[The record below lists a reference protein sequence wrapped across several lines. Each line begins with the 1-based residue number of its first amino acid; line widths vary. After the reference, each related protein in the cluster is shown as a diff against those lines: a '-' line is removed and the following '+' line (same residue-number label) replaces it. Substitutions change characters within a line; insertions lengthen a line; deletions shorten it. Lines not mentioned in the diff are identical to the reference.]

1 MKLRIAGLIATT
13 AALVTC
19 TLSAPALAGSS
30 GPMPPAGWP
39 ADLAQEYQAIFGGAG
54 AWAPQ
59 GTIVAD
65 SGFRPYPNGFPF
77 QNWGADL
84 TQNAL
89 FFGVPQR
96 VTYPIPADA
105 PSISEA
111 PLNALAMRR
120 SFGDGVCL
128 DAASIDPRTGSCTLT
143 STAQVFA
150 AAIQAQADGGH
161 CFGLAAAAAALF
173 NGQLTPN
180 QVGSSLVLSANS
192 LSTPTQQTITRLFV
206 SQFFGGLAAVDE
218 NSTAASVVQ
227 TLIRGLSAGVEPYIL
242 VLSGPVGGHGIT
254 PYAVYDRGNG
264 LYDIAVYDNNWPNQ
278 PRAVHVDT
286 VANTFEYQGQTNPSQ
301 QSMLW
306 SSQDD
311 GYIGLA
317 SVADTLG
324 SLTCPIC
331 RGRDHGTF
339 IAFSAVAEENAGI
352 ELDVQALDGSP
363 LPPGSFQ
370 VLNPLN
376 PPDPEQKGLPMIIVS
391 PGVSFRV
398 VLDAAAIKTRQ
409 PVEIYAMEPTT
420 SRYVDLDDVL
430 PGTTH
435 VFAFDVKSKDSL
447 VAASNASSPRL
458 LQTVERPGV
467 STTLNGHLLAMG
479 RGTTATQDW
488 DQIVKH
494 MTYRSSA
501 KRDTRWN
508 VQATRATEAATDDFV
523 ALSVDVPAGA
533 SIVVDYGHWAKA
545 TGPRAWVD
553 LEDDGRPDRRITFQP
568 VTPELLKAHASELF
582 VQQGPG

>member
-1 MKLRIAGLIATT
+1 MKLRIAGLIA
-13 AALVTC
+13 ASVALFTGAIG
-19 TLSAPALAGSS
+19 APAMAGSS
-30 GPMPPAGWP
+30 EPLPPAGWP
-39 ADLAQEYQAIFGGAG
+39 ADLTQEYQAIFGSAG

-96 VTYPIPADA
+96 VTYPIPPNA
-105 PSISEA
+105 PPIAEA

-128 DAASIDPRTGSCTLT
+128 DPESIDARTGSCTMT
-143 STAQVFA
+143 STAQIFA

-161 CFGLAAAAAALF
+161 CFGLAASAAALF
-173 NGQLTPN
+173 NGQIPPN
-180 QVGSSLVLSANS
+180 QLGSSLVLSANS
-192 LSTPTQQTITRLFV
+192 LPTPAQETITRLFV
-206 SQFFGGLAAVDE
+206 SQFFGALESLDE
-218 NSTAASVVQ
+218 GSTAASVVE
-227 TLIRGLSAGVEPYIL
+227 TLIGGLRAGVAPYIL

-278 PRAVHVDT
+278 PRAVHVNT
-286 VANTFEYQGQTNPSQ
+286 VTNTFEYQGQTNPAEP
-301 QSMLW
+301 SMMW

-317 SVADTLG
+317 PVADTLG
-324 SLTCPIC
+324 PLTCPIC
-331 RGRDHGTF
+331 RGAGHGTF
-339 IAFSAVAEENAGI
+339 VAFSAVEAENAGI
-352 ELDVQALDGSP
+352 DIDVQALDGSA
-363 LPPGSFQ
+363 LPPGSVQ
-370 VLNPLN
+370 ILSPLN

-391 PGVSFRV
+391 PGLSFRV
-398 VLDAAAIKTRQ
+398 VVDAASTVSRQ
-409 PVEIYAMEPTT
+409 PLEVYAMEPTT

-467 STTLNGHLLAMG
+467 STTLNGHLLAM
-479 RGTTATQDW
+479 RQGTTATQDW
-488 DQIVKH
+488 DKSLRH

-501 KRDTRWN
+501 KTDTRWN
-508 VQATRATEAATDDFV
+508 VQATRATEAATSDFV
-523 ALSVDVPAGA
+523 ALSVGVPAGA

-553 LEDDGRPDRRITFQP
+553 VDDDGTPDRAITFEP
-568 VTPELLKAHASELF
+568 VTPKLVKEHADELF